1 VKRFLKWL
9 RTFIF
14 AWSVLLSILG
24 TVAVGGY
31 YLLKFGDRAIGPWLF
46 SAQPSLDSID
56 PFERA
61 DAARLA
67 LKKYGGGK

>member
-9 RTFIF
+9 SRVLF
-14 AWSVLLSILG
+14 AWSVLLIFWG
-24 TVAVGGY
+24 AIAVGAY
-31 YLLKFGDRAIGPWLF
+31 YLLKFGDRAVGPWLWDK
-46 SAQPSLDSID
+46 QPSLDSID